1 MYTKRLALALVYT
14 RKRVYMYTLLIDTYV
29 NLYTCRHVCYT
40 VYMII
45 SVVNSKG
52 GVGKTTTCMYLAA
65 AAAKQNP
72 DSEVAV
78 LDCDPQRSATDW
90 WKFAGSVGDAPAFSV
105 VTDAGEAADADFLF
119 IDTAPGNGAG
129 IGSAVDAADLVV
141 VPTEAEPMSM
151 LRARKTLDAVGGTGW
166 LLLTKARRRTRL
178 WADTIAAAKKS
189 GVRCFSTS
197 ISDSVRYKGFA
208 ADPGNDLG
216 EYVDLWLEVRSI
228 LEKEN

>member
-1 MYTKRLALALVYT
+1 M
-14 RKRVYMYTLLIDTYV
+14 
-29 NLYTCRHVCYT
+29 HVCYSGC
-40 VYMII
+40 MII

-72 DSEVAV
+72 DSRVAV

-105 VTDAGEAADADFLF
+105 VADAGEAADVDFLF

-129 IGSAVDAADLVV
+129 IGAAVDAADLVII
-141 VPTEAEPMSM
+141 PTEAEPMSM
-151 LRARKTLDAVGGTGW
+151 LRARKTFDAVGGKGW

-178 WADTIAAAKKS
+178 WVDTIAAVKES
-189 GVRCFSTS
+189 GARCFSTS

-208 ADPGNDLG
+208 ASPDDLG
-216 EYVDLWLEVRSI
+216 EYTDLWLEIMKISER
-228 LEKEN
+228 ED